1 MAEQSN
7 VMKQSYPGSSYSP
20 EKARVAGYAAQQ
32 RVELCQQ
39 HVELCDSKVN
49 SATKSWRAFA
59 NAHVPVGASLKLR
72 LRPSDTVR
80 MMENGNMLYDQRVF
94 HSPSG
99 VAAHARRLCK
109 RNLICNG

>member
-39 HVELCDSKVN
+39 HVELCDSKVTTN
-49 SATKSWRAFA
+49 LSSPPPVLSQIGLFHGGALQARARAEAVWPREPFSDDSDSSCGLCVNALQDASATS
-59 NAHVPVGASLKLR
+59 
-72 LRPSDTVR
+72 
-80 MMENGNMLYDQRVF
+80 
-94 HSPSG
+94 
-99 VAAHARRLCK
+99 
-109 RNLICNG
+109 